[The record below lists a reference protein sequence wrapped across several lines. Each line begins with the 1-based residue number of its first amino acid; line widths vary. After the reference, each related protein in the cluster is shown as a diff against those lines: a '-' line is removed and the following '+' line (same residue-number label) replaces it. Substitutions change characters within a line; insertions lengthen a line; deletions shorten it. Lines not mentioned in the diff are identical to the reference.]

1 MENKIL
7 TLLGFAKKSGN
18 LISGENTCEIYV
30 KKKKV
35 KLLIIV
41 EDASENTFDK
51 MEKLSTKYG
60 VKYVIFGKREE
71 LSSAIGSHNRTCF
84 GILDNNFKNKILEQL
99 DVVD

>member
-1 MENKIL
+1 MGNKIL

-41 EDASENTFDK
+41 EDASENTLDK
-51 MEKLSTKYG
+51 ITKLSERYG
-60 VKYVIFGKREE
+60 VKYVVFGKRDE
-71 LSSAIGSHNRTCF
+71 LSSAIGSENRTCF
-84 GILDNNFKNKILEQL
+84 GILDNNFKTKILEQL
-99 DVVD
+99 NDK